1 MSGIERKEG
10 VLEQLS
16 EQLKQAINEQSP
28 MLAVLCVAKHFD
40 DNVDIDDY
48 LKKLQSMVESGR
60 CAMYGALS
68 EQNKFRRLVHHFYRV
83 LAFSGNKQ
91 DFFASKYSLISQVI
105 DFRTGIPVSLSLI
118 FNHVAAQLGFNVTGV
133 NFPGHFLIRYD
144 LDSERS
150 FFIDPLNGQFLNYT
164 SLQALYSSVLDNS
177 EGDEM
182 PQDALNPATLR
193 ESVVRILNNLK
204 ASFIQEK
211 NFHKALLSVELLVH
225 LQPDDP
231 YTRRDR
237 GFLLHQ
243 LDCEYFAVAD
253 YQYFIEQCPQDPSAQ
268 LLKLQIKKL
277 QPNEHVVH

>member
-1 MSGIERKEG
+1 MLDIERKED
-10 VLEQLS
+10 VLEQLA

-28 MLAVLCVAKHFD
+28 LLAALCVAKHFD
-40 DNVDIDDY
+40 SSVDIDGY
-48 LKKLQSMVESGR
+48 LGKVQSMVESGR
-60 CAMYGALS
+60 QAMYGALS

-91 DFFASKYSLISQVI
+91 DFFASKYSLINQVI
-105 DFRTGIPVSLSLI
+105 DFRTGIPVSLSII
-118 FNHVAAQLGFNVTGV
+118 FNHIATQLGFKVTGV

-144 LDSERS
+144 LDDARS
-150 FFIDPLNGQFLNYT
+150 FFIDPLSGQFLNYA
-164 SLQALYSSVLDNS
+164 SLQALYSSILES
-177 EGDEM
+177 AEGDEM
-182 PQDALNPATLR
+182 PEDALNPATLR
-193 ESVVRILNNLK
+193 ESIVRILNNLK
-204 ASFIQEK
+204 ASFIREK
-211 NFHKALLSVELLVH
+211 NFHKALLSVELLVY

-253 YQYFIEQCPQDPSAQ
+253 YQYFIEHCPQDPSAQ

-277 QPNEHVVH
+277 QPGTHVVH

>member
-1 MSGIERKEG
+1 VSGIEREEG
-10 VLEQLS
+10 VLVQVGD
-16 EQLKQAINEQSP
+16 QLKQAIHEQSP
-28 MLAVLCVAKHFD
+28 LLAALCVARHFD
-40 DNVDIDDY
+40 SKVDIDDY
-48 LKKLQSMVESGR
+48 LKKVQDMVESAR
-60 CAMYGALS
+60 VAMHGALS
-68 EQNKFRRLVHHFYRV
+68 EQNRFRRLVHHFYRV

-91 DFFASKYSLISQVI
+91 DFFASKYSLINQVI

-118 FNHVAAQLGFNVTGV
+118 FNHIASQLGFNVTGV

-144 LDSERS
+144 LDNERAL
-150 FFIDPLNGQFLNYT
+150 FIDPLTGEFLNYT
-164 SLQALYSSVLDNS
+164 SLQALYSSILDS
-177 EGDEM
+177 AEGDEM
-182 PQDALNPATLR
+182 PKDALNSATLR

-211 NFHKALLSVELLVH
+211 NFHKALLSVDLLVY

-243 LDCEYFAVAD
+243 LDCESFAVAD

-277 QPNEHVVH
+277 QPTMHILH

>member
-1 MSGIERKEG
+1 M
-10 VLEQLS
+10 EQLV

-28 MLAVLCVAKHFD
+28 LLAVLFVAKHFD
-40 DNVDIDDY
+40 EDVDVNDY
-48 LKKLQSMVESGR
+48 LNKVQRMVESGR
-60 CAMYGALS
+60 QAMYGALS
-68 EQNKFRRLVHHFYRV
+68 DKNKFRRLVHHFYRV

-91 DFFASKYSLISQVI
+91 DFFASKYSLINQVI

-118 FNHVAAQLGFNVTGV
+118 FSHVATQLGFKVSGV

-144 LDSERS
+144 LDNDRS
-150 FFIDPLNGQFLNYT
+150 FFIDPLNGQFLDYT
-164 SLQALYSSVLDNS
+164 SLQALYSSVLDS
-177 EGDEM
+177 KEGDEM
-182 PQDALNPATLR
+182 PLDALNSATLR
-193 ESVVRILNNLK
+193 ESIVRILNNLK

-211 NFHKALLSVELLVH
+211 NFYKALMSVELLVN

-253 YQYFIEQCPQDPSAQ
+253 YQYFIEHCPQDPSAQ

-277 QPNEHVVH
+277 QPSMHIVH